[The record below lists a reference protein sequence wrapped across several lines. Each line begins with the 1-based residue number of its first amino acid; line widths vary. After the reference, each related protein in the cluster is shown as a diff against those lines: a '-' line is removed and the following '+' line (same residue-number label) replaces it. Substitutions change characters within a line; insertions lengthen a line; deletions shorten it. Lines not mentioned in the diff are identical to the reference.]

1 MVFKIFCKKIFFS
14 HNKKI
19 SIFITLFILDVFINE
34 RTQNILCSQLWG
46 HYFKGILFLS
56 EDIFPLR
63 FP

>member
-1 MVFKIFCKKIFFS
+1 MVFKIFVKKYFFRTI
-14 HNKKI
+14 KK
-19 SIFITLFILDVFINE
+19 SQFFILDVFINE
-34 RTQNILCSQLWG
+34 QTQNILCSQLWE